1 MGLRQILSRYRVLI
15 EDAVLTAPV
24 PGYTPRFAGDEGEL
38 AQGVA
43 ELRSRGYTSA
53 GRLVGPDELTRL
65 RGLIDAAVGGER
77 PDLQVE
83 WNERVK
89 YWRLTNP
96 LRLDAL
102 LVRLAVHPPAI
113 ALVERYFGRQPYLSD
128 VDMRRVPPVTM
139 AEIEKQ
145 GYSSS
150 NWHRDTRGRQL
161 KLMIYLSDVEEVDS
175 NFALLPGTHAG
186 AHRRKKG
193 YDESRLSD
201 AEVREM
207 AAEPMEWYGMAGEAM
222 LFDTNVIHRLRRKG
236 TARVRDS
243 VTFYYTPGQALSRLD
258 MDKSALMGL
267 PDSARAIF
275 GDPGMP
281 FKRVPIS

>member
-1 MGLRQILSRYRVLI
+1 MGLKQILSRYRVLI

-24 PGYTPRFAGDEGEL
+24 PGYTPQFPGDEAQL
-38 AQGVA
+38 AKGVA
-43 ELRSRGYTSA
+43 ELQSRGYTAA
-53 GRLVGPDELTRL
+53 GRLLSPTELTRL
-65 RGLIDAAVGGER
+65 RGLIDAAVQGER
-77 PDLQVE
+77 PELQVE

-89 YWRLTNP
+89 YWRLANP

-102 LVRLAVHPPAI
+102 LVRLAVHPSAI
-113 ALVERYFGRQPYLSD
+113 ALVERYLGRRPYLSD
-128 VDMRRVPPVTM
+128 VDMRRIPPVTM
-139 AEIEKQ
+139 AEVEKQ

-193 YDESRLSD
+193 YEESRLSD
-201 AEVREM
+201 AEVRGM
-207 AAEPMEWYGMAGEAM
+207 ATQPVEWYGAAGEAM
-222 LFDTNVIHRLRRKG
+222 LFDTNVIHRLRRKA

-258 MDKSALMGL
+258 MDKSALTGL
-267 PDSARAIF
+267 NDEARAIF
-275 GDPGMP
+275 GDPGIP
-281 FKRVPIS
+281 FKRVAIS